1 MNQQAQTCH
10 NLLLVPIFEGPKC
23 DLFGRLDSS
32 PGQISY
38 QYKDNCEALASKFI
52 SGNGAEI
59 WLGTK
64 DFWLCDQLSHQGSTA
79 LGKVTQNTST
89 WIKLCPI
96 IDKCTSKALGMSL
109 TKGRALWL
117 HKGFTARTV
126 TIQKAIFL
134 ASFVLAYLLRNV
146 FFWWVDLIC
155 KLKSHCTI
163 LKTTARLSRSNC
175 PVGMSVRYYLVGIPS
190 L

>member
-1 MNQQAQTCH
+1 MRCW
-10 NLLLVPIFEGPKC
+10 LLSLSQEMEQRFDWEQKIFDCVTNFLTRVP
-23 DLFGRLDSS
+23 
-32 PGQISY
+32 QH
-38 QYKDNCEALASKFI
+38 
-52 SGNGAEI
+52 
-59 WLGTK
+59 W
-64 DFWLCDQLSHQGSTA
+64 
-79 LGKVTQNTST
+79 GKVTQNTSA

-109 TKGRALWL
+109 TKGKALWL
-117 HKGFTARTV
+117 HKGFTASTV

-134 ASFVLAYLLRNV
+134 ASFVLAYLLHNV

-163 LKTTARLSRSNC
+163 LKTTAGLSWSNY
-175 PVGMSVRYYLVGIPS
+175 PVGMSVRYYLVGIAS